1 MRKMMVLLVMAFL
14 LAGCSDETADKNEPE
29 EVVTYESTTIESEQ
43 ETVEEEPETEEVE
56 EEKAPEEPQQVEVE
70 WGQEEVGPM
79 TFDAPISW
87 KSSEDSNFYAPHGP
101 NGEFLGYYFSVG
113 FNDYP
118 SGNIEN
124 FVSRDVGQYDDVEVE
139 ELEIA
144 GYPAGR
150 LQYNRIDEDETTSNI
165 TYYIQIYPE
174 AGLGIISYVA
184 PESDP
189 ELYMEDFERLFNSLS
204 IEGSSA
210 QDSNNEKTYILNRST
225 GTFHTQDCYKVKQIE
240 NAESVSGT
248 VQELINQGYKGCE
261 ICNPR

>member
-1 MRKMMVLLVMAFL
+1 MRKLMVLLVMAFL
-14 LAGCSDETADKNEPE
+14 LAGCSDESADENEPE

-43 ETVEEEPETEEVE
+43 EAVEEEPENEEVE
-56 EEKAPEEPQQVEVE
+56 EEEAPEEPQQVEVIWE
-70 WGQEEVGPM
+70 QVEEGPM
-79 TFDAPISW
+79 TFEAPVSW
-87 KSSEDSNFYAPHGP
+87 AVSEDSRFYAPDGP
-101 NGEFLGYYFSVG
+101 NGEYLGYNISVG

-118 SGNIEN
+118 SGNIQN
-124 FVSRDVGQYDDVEVE
+124 FVSRDVEQYDDVEVE

-144 GYPAGR
+144 GYPAAR
-150 LQYNRIDEDETTSNI
+150 LEYNYTDEDGTTSNI

-174 AGLGIISYVA
+174 AGLGIISYEA

-204 IEGSSA
+204 IEGSPV
-210 QDSNNEKTYILNRST
+210 QDSNNEKIYILNKST

-240 NAESVSGT
+240 NAESISGT
-248 VQELINQGYKGCE
+248 AQDLINQGYKGCE